1 MAFAFYTLLKHDSFS
16 NILTHSLFKI
26 LTFALI
32 PFFSNLAITLS
43 IASTAD

>member
-26 LTFALI
+26 LTLWERYMKEKVL
-32 PFFSNLAITLS
+32 SN
-43 IASTAD
+43 DNKKEEE